1 MTKHGMI
8 KASSAISEE
17 HHITQKYNT
26 YQITEKL
33 LPYNRESYQFFSF
46 AHHAPCTDKM
56 PHSWVQSHSAYS

>member
-33 LPYNRESYQFFSF
+33 LPYNRESYQFFSICSSRPMYRQN
-46 AHHAPCTDKM
+46 ATLLGSKP
-56 PHSWVQSHSAYS
+56 

>member
-33 LPYNRESYQFFSF
+33 LPYNRELSVFFICSSRPMYRQN
-46 AHHAPCTDKM
+46 ATLLGSKP
-56 PHSWVQSHSAYS
+56 